1 MLNPFRGAGNTTQG
15 RVVTDSKSST
25 PYAGVPGTGE
35 GAAGIP
41 PPAPDPT
48 APASGSE
55 DGFAAYSTALS
66 ATVAIGCSLLLLNVL
81 VFACVY
87 HQRDKVSIA
96 QNIISAFVLIL
107 KSIPNWL
114 KASMK

>member
-1 MLNPFRGAGNTTQG
+1 M
-15 RVVTDSKSST
+15 
-25 PYAGVPGTGE
+25 VPGTGE

-48 APASGSE
+48 GPPAVD

-66 ATVAIGCSLLLLNVL
+66 ATVAIGCTLLMLNVI

-87 HQRDKVSIA
+87 HQREKVRVSVEA
-96 QNIISAFVLIL
+96 LRNFLNCQSGRVL
-107 KSIPNWL
+107 
-114 KASMK
+114 A